1 MPIPPGNLLTVGE
14 VASILRVHVNSVR
27 RWSDEGL
34 LKCYRIG
41 PRGDRRYDPEDVK
54 VFLEKD
60 NR

>member
-1 MPIPPGNLLTVGE
+1 MAIPTKDLLTVGQ
-14 VASILRVHVNSVR
+14 VARMLHVHPNSIR

-41 PRGDRRYDPEDVK
+41 RRGDRRYDLEDIK
-54 VFLEKD
+54 VFLEED